1 MQRKKIGKFN
11 EIGWLIGI
19 IVLALSICL
28 MSKSGF
34 GVSMVVSPAY
44 IIHLAVVDKLPWYTF
59 GTSGYIFQAV
69 MLIIMCVVI
78 GKFRWRFLL
87 SFATAV
93 ISGLVLDVWI
103 AIFGADVAATMP
115 MRIVYY
121 ALGLLCSGLSLPL
134 LFRSYMPIEVYDLF
148 VRELIAKFHFK
159 MGVFKWI
166 YDFSLLAIATI
177 ITLIVNG
184 NLTGLGI
191 GTLICAFLNSPL
203 IVIFGKLY
211 DRFFTFDPLLPSL
224 YTFING
230 KDAKGVNDK

>member
-87 SFATAV
+87 SFAP
-93 ISGLVLDVWI
+93 L
-103 AIFGADVAATMP
+103 AAYLP
-115 MRIVYY
+115 WKNSYS
-121 ALGLLCSGLSLPL
+121 CNLS
-134 LFRSYMPIEVYDLF
+134 
-148 VRELIAKFHFK
+148 
-159 MGVFKWI
+159 
-166 YDFSLLAIATI
+166 
-177 ITLIVNG
+177 
-184 NLTGLGI
+184 
-191 GTLICAFLNSPL
+191 
-203 IVIFGKLY
+203 
-211 DRFFTFDPLLPSL
+211 
-224 YTFING
+224 
-230 KDAKGVNDK
+230 